1 MIRPEIRASFWRWH
15 ELVIGILVFALGAE
29 WYFKSFGLLKLLGAV
44 VMLFGAITIFVGQQR
59 GRFRVTGSAPGVV
72 SLIEGQISY
81 FGLKEGGMIA
91 IADITGVSL
100 VTHDDMRSWRLD
112 QNGHSSLIIPI
123 TAKDG
128 EILFDAFAE
137 LEGLNLEN
145 MVHQISQDTEYSVVI
160 WRRKDYGRNDRYLH

>member
-1 MIRPEIRASFWRWH
+1 
-15 ELVIGILVFALGAE
+15 
-29 WYFKSFGLLKLLGAV
+29 
-44 VMLFGAITIFVGQQR
+44 
-59 GRFRVTGSAPGVV
+59 
-72 SLIEGQISY
+72 
-81 FGLKEGGMIA
+81 MIA
-91 IADITGVSL
+91 IADITAVSL

-112 QNGHSSLIIPI
+112 QNGHSSLTIPI